1 MSWTWFCSSGVRRL
15 RFRQGKICTMNW
27 LFISFSSQIIAPRI
41 LPIYRL
47 SIDQPLFMETRP
59 GTESALW
66 TLLQKPWQ
74 PSGHVEAWLL
84 YSHHHVAQL
93 SIETCP
99 SSNVHSLLSL
109 GEGCLWSINYNN
121 VCVCDEVTVR
131 WKVCWLFWGG
141 LERKRDRGSRAEDHW
156 VQTDYT
162 VLSAADHRRVLPWS
176 DSSVCVCVCV
186 CYGSVC
192 VCVCVW

>member
-1 MSWTWFCSSGVRRL
+1 MILQQWCPPATI
-15 RFRQGKICTMNW
+15 QAGKDLHYELTFY
-27 LFISFSSQIIAPRI
+27 LFFSQIIAPRI

-47 SIDQPLFMETRP
+47 SIDQPLFMETGP

-84 YSHHHVAQL
+84 YSHHHVAQRWT
-93 SIETCP
+93 ETCP
-99 SSNVHSLLSL
+99 SSN
-109 GEGCLWSINYNN
+109 
-121 VCVCDEVTVR
+121 VCDEVTVR

-141 LERKRDRGSRAEDHW
+141 LKRKRDRGSRAEDHW

-176 DSSVCVCVCV
+176 DSSVCVCVCGRV
-186 CYGSVC
+186 AS
-192 VCVCVW
+192 W